1 MVKVNLI
8 LKLFIK
14 FMNNLIANIIKN
26 LNIDLKFSNK
36 KLKSSDNIIVLKNLI
51 EKVLINFQI

>member
-1 MVKVNLI
+1 
-8 LKLFIK
+8 
-14 FMNNLIANIIKN
+14 MNNLIANIIKN